1 MKKYLRTYAK
11 IDLGAILH
19 NINEGKKLINK
30 NVKVMA
36 IIKANGY
43 GHGAAILGDYLKKHV
58 DYYGVATLEEA
69 MELREYGVKLPI
81 LILGYTSPSQYVE
94 LVENNITQTVYTMEM
109 ARGMS
114 KAAIICEKEA
124 KVHIALNT
132 GMTRIG
138 FEADET
144 GVLDVQE
151 ILTFP
156 NLFIEGLF
164 THFAA
169 ADERDKSYSKL
180 QMYRYDNFVALLEE
194 KNIHIPLKHMCNSA
208 GIMEFDHHRFDIVRS
223 GIITYGLY
231 PSEEVNKDVIELK
244 PALEWKTH
252 VINVNTVDSGH
263 GVSYGK
269 TYITKGKTKIA
280 TLSVGYAD
288 GYPRSLSSK
297 GKVLIHGQY
306 APIIGRIC
314 MDQMMVD
321 VTHINNVE
329 IEDEVTLV
337 GKDGDNVITVEEL
350 ANMAGSFNYEFVC
363 GIGTRVKRVYDGLKH
378 NLEDELE
385 ELSNNL
391 LLVK

>member
-1 MKKYLRTYAK
+1 MERYLRTYAK

-19 NINEGKKLINK
+19 NINEAKKRIEK

-36 IIKANGY
+36 VIKANGY
-43 GHGAAILGDYLKKHV
+43 GHGAIVLGDFLKSHV

-69 MELREYGVKLPI
+69 KELREYGIELPI
-81 LILGYTSPSQYVE
+81 LILGYTSPSQYVM
-94 LVENNITQTVYTMEM
+94 LIENDITQTVYNLEM
-109 ARGMS
+109 AKEIS
-114 KAAIICEKEA
+114 KAGAICKKEA

-138 FEADET
+138 FDANEA
-144 GVLDVQE
+144 GVHAIQE

-156 NLFIEGLF
+156 NLSVEGLF
-164 THFAA
+164 THFAT
-169 ADERDKSYSKL
+169 ADEMDKDYSKL
-180 QMYRYDNFVALLEE
+180 QMCRYDKFITLLEE
-194 KNIHIPLKHMCNSA
+194 KNIHIPIKHMCNSA
-208 GIMEFDHHRFDIVRS
+208 GIMEFDHHRFDMVRS

-231 PSEEVNKDVIELK
+231 PSEEVNKDAIKLK

-252 VINVNTVDSGH
+252 VINVNTVDAGN

-280 TLSVGYAD
+280 TLSVGYGD
-288 GYPRSLSSK
+288 GYPRALSSK

-321 VTHINNVE
+321 VTHIENVR

-337 GKDGDNVITVEEL
+337 GRDGDKIISVEEL

-363 GIGTRVKRVYDGLKH
+363 GLGKRVHRIYEEEIH
-378 NLEDELE
+378 ISENEINLMDKRLAII
-385 ELSNNL
+385 
-391 LLVK
+391 